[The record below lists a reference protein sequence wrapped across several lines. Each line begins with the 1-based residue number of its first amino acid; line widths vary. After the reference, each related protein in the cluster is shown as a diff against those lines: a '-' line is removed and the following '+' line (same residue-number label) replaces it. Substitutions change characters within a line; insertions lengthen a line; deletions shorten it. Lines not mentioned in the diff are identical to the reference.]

1 VNIATAEDPAEI
13 QLAGVNQVN
22 INEKQGLNFAN
33 ALRAFLR
40 QDPDIIMVGEIR
52 DLETADIAIKA
63 AQTGHLV
70 MSTLH
75 TNDAPATL
83 MRLANMGV
91 PAFNIASSVILI
103 TAQRLGR
110 KLCTVCKKAEEIPPE
125 ALLQAGFTE
134 EDIDGTWQCFGPVG
148 CDHCF
153 GTGYKGRVGIYEVMP
168 ITDDMRQIIMRAG
181 NALDIAE
188 QARKDGVKNLRQ
200 SGLLKVKQGM
210 TSLEEIEAVT
220 NE

>member
-1 VNIATAEDPAEI
+1 
-13 QLAGVNQVN
+13 
-22 INEKQGLNFAN
+22 
-33 ALRAFLR
+33 
-40 QDPDIIMVGEIR
+40 
-52 DLETADIAIKA
+52 
-63 AQTGHLV
+63 
-70 MSTLH
+70 
-75 TNDAPATL
+75 
-83 MRLANMGV
+83 
-91 PAFNIASSVILI
+91 
-103 TAQRLGR
+103 
-110 KLCTVCKKAEEIPPE
+110 
-125 ALLQAGFTE
+125 
-134 EDIDGTWQCFGPVG
+134 VG